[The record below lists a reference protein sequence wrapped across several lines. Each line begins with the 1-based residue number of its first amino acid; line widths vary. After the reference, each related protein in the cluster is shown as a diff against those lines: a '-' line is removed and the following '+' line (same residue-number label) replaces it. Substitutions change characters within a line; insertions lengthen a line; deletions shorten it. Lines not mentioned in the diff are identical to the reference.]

1 MVSAKPGKTI
11 AATAPAG
18 GAGVWDDAAFRWN
31 EALAELAGAPDA
43 PLNIGAVCSDRL
55 VGLGRGGQ
63 TAVRWLGRRQDRR
76 DITYGQ
82 LAEQSG
88 RIARVLADLGLQ
100 PGETVAVLLGRV
112 PDLYGVA
119 LGIWK
124 AGGIYCPLFA
134 AFGPGPIKARLELGK
149 ARVLITSDELYARKV
164 ASSRAALPQ
173 LSHVLLIGESGAAPS
188 AVEGCADLRGLLEA
202 AKPMAAV
209 ATTPDAPAFLHFTSG
224 TTGTPK
230 GVLHPHRAVLAH
242 LVTGRKVFGLT
253 EADVF
258 WCTADPGWVT
268 STSYGI
274 IAPLVCGATLIADE
288 AELEPRRWYGILH
301 DEKVTAWY
309 TTPTAIRTMMRYGAA
324 LARSYRENSL
334 RVAASVGEPL
344 NAEAVMWGQKALG
357 VPFLDT
363 WWQTETGAITIAN
376 GPGTDRRPGSM
387 GRPLPGVEAMIMRC
401 EGGTP
406 KAVEGIDA
414 VGELAIRT
422 CWPSMFSGALGEEA
436 RYGECFRD
444 GWYFTGDLVKRD
456 KDGFIWFVGRAD
468 DMIKCGGLQIG
479 PFEVEGSLMDHPAVA
494 EIGVVGKP
502 DMLVREVPV
511 AFVSL
516 NPGFEAGD
524 ALRAELL
531 SYARQELG
539 AGMAPREIHFVE
551 ELPKTNSGKIMRRVL
566 KAKAMGEPDGG
577 DILSTLPP
585 CPGRYDDE

>member
-1 MVSAKPGKTI
+1 M
-11 AATAPAG
+11 
-18 GAGVWDDAAFRWN
+18 
-31 EALAELAGAPDA
+31 AELAGASTDV
-43 PLNIGAVCSDRL
+43 LNLGAVCADRQ
-55 VGLGRGGQ
+55 VALGQGEHV
-63 TAVRWLGRRQDRR
+63 ALRWLGRQSERR
-76 DITYGQ
+76 DVTYHQ
-82 LAEQSG
+82 LSDQSG
-88 RIARVLADLGLQ
+88 RVARVLADLGLQ
-100 PGETVAVLLGRV
+100 PGETVAVLMGRV
-112 PDLYGVA
+112 PELYSAA

-134 AFGPGPIKARLELGK
+134 AFGPGPIKARLELGG
-149 ARVLITSDELYARKV
+149 ARILITTDELYARKV
-164 ASSRAALPQ
+164 AMSRPG
-173 LSHVLLIGESGAAPS
+173 LSRLQHVLVVGESFAD
-188 AVEGCADLRGLLEA
+188 GCGDFRALVNACLPLS
-202 AKPMAAV
+202 PV
-209 ATTPDAPAFLHFTSG
+209 ATKPDAPAFLHFTSG

-242 LVTGRKVFGLT
+242 LVTGRKVFGLS
-253 EADVF
+253 ASDVF

-268 STSYGI
+268 STAYGL

-324 LARSYRENSL
+324 LARSYRENTL

-344 NAEAVMWGQKALG
+344 NAEAVLWGQKALG

-376 GPGTDRRPGSM
+376 APGEGSRSGSM
-387 GRPLPGVEAMIMRC
+387 GRPLPGVEAVIMRC

-406 KAVEGIDA
+406 NRIDA
-414 VGELAIRT
+414 VDGVGELAIRT
-422 CWPSMFSGALGEEA
+422 CWPSMFSGALGEEP

-444 GWYFTGDLVKRD
+444 GWYFTGDLVRRD
-456 KDGFIWFVGRAD
+456 ADGFFWFVGRAD
-468 DMIKCGGLQIG
+468 DMIKCGALQIG
-479 PFEVEGSLMDHPAVA
+479 PFEVEACLMDHPAVA

-566 KAKAMGEPDGG
+566 KAKAVGEPEGG
-577 DILSTLPP
+577 DILVSLPP